1 MDNFDYKKYLAEGKL
16 LKESVNENV
25 PDDGDVYG
33 WYWPIADKAIEML
46 KKDSKYSESSLG
58 AVGSGDGSTY
68 ISITVDFPSGSEEHF
83 DVFFDGEE
91 GNEQVTNIESTFVS
105 EGSKPDFIDIDGD
118 GDKKESMKKAAK
130 DKEATVDED
139 INYDVFDEKP
149 IDFKSL
155 LELGIKSSLLM
166 GEDELMEI
174 SDAFEERGDE
184 QSDRIASHLNSAIE
198 LMQNG
203 YSKAAAPNLRRF
215 QAACREA
222 LNELKKSVDEGLEKN
237 NKVLVKLLKE
247 YSEDYIVVYDKT
259 LKKVIKKFI
268 NNKDGYYSG
277 RSKARRFVDD
287 MVKSDGDIEK
297 QNYEIGKETEYRS
310 MEESVDEGP
319 GQKHY
324 TKDGKEWKGAT
335 HKMPDGTLMTQDPH
349 NKDSE
354 KLSHKSVDESESFFT
369 GHVDQIAQAEF
380 GMDYDQLG
388 RGEKEWVRDEIDNM
402 TFGEGDEPE
411 KILTSRNKLEQTLN
425 DISDELTDDQLDTI
439 SSMIVDLSSKIKK
452 TLKK

>member
-1 MDNFDYKKYLAEGKL
+1 MNYQGLA
-16 LKESVNENV
+16 ESVN
-25 PDDGDVYG
+25 
-33 WYWPIADKAIEML
+33 
-46 KKDSKYSESSLG
+46 
-58 AVGSGDGSTY
+58 
-68 ISITVDFPSGSEEHF
+68 
-83 DVFFDGEE
+83 
-91 GNEQVTNIESTFVS
+91 
-105 EGSKPDFIDIDGD
+105 
-118 GDKKESMKKAAK
+118 
-130 DKEATVDED
+130 
-139 INYDVFDEKP
+139 
-149 IDFKSL
+149 
-155 LELGIKSSLLM
+155 
-166 GEDELMEI
+166 
-174 SDAFEERGDE
+174 
-184 QSDRIASHLNSAIE
+184 
-198 LMQNG
+198 
-203 YSKAAAPNLRRF
+203 
-215 QAACREA
+215 
-222 LNELKKSVDEGLEKN
+222 EGLEKN
-237 NKVLVKLLKE
+237 NKVLVKLLK
-247 YSEDYIVVYDKT
+247 
-259 LKKVIKKFI
+259 
-268 NNKDGYYSG
+268 
-277 RSKARRFVDD
+277 
-287 MVKSDGDIEK
+287 
-297 QNYEIGKETEYRS
+297 EYRS